1 MNGWNMILLSL
12 PCIVFHKYADF
23 YCFAMRLAATAK
35 FGYHMNVRIFAGLL
49 KD

>member
-1 MNGWNMILLSL
+1 MQIFTVLLW
-12 PCIVFHKYADF
+12 DQ
-23 YCFAMRLAATAK
+23 AATAK

>member
-1 MNGWNMILLSL
+1 MNDCNMILLSL
-12 PCIVFHKYADF
+12 PCI
-23 YCFAMRLAATAK
+23 AK